1 MAFKKNSKFK
11 KRNKFKRYSFI
22 DRKSY
27 YANKA
32 DNGKTSAE
40 QDYAIGYLR
49 GMNGIRDRTIGSESG
64 DRGNDAGLKF
74 WSKMIKTK
82 I

>member
-1 MAFKKNSKFK
+1 MAYKKNQFK
-11 KRNKFKRYSFI
+11 KRKKFKRYSFVE
-22 DRKSY
+22 RQRY
-27 YANKA
+27 YNNKA
-32 DNGKTSAE
+32 GNGKTSSE
-40 QDYAIGYLR
+40 QDYAIGYLQ
-49 GMNGIRDRTIGSESG
+49 GMSGIRDRTIGSDAG